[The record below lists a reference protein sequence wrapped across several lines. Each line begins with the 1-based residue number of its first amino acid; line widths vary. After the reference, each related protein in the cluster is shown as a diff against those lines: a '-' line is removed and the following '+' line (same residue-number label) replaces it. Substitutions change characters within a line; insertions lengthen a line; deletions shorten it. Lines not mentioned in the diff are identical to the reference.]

1 MSTRTPRHI
10 DEEEEKQAAS
20 TGLSL
25 KDLIIAALSSVA
37 AALIVSQFWRNG
49 TLIATAMT
57 PVIVAIARELLARP
71 AETVGSA
78 ARKISAV
85 APAPAARRSTL
96 DDPEPPRPARARRE
110 PTEDFDPIQPE
121 GWDELT
127 GARGRPRDP
136 SRRDVPP
143 TRREPVRPAPVS
155 QRRAEARAQKANHR
169 RRNRAVKLG
178 LVTGLAAAVIA
189 VATITLTEVTVF
201 GKSLGGGSN
210 GTTFTRSSSSTD
222 SDRKKDESKDEKTPA
237 DEETPT
243 PSATPEESPQDEA
256 TPTPTPSATPTPSV
270 SPAPGEVPEGATP
283 APSPAPTP

>member
-10 DEEEEKQAAS
+10 EEEEKEAAS

-85 APAPAARRSTL
+85 APAPAARRGPL
-96 DDPEPPRPARARRE
+96 DDPEPPRTAQARRE

-127 GARGRPRDP
+127 GRGRPREA
-136 SRRDVPP
+136 SGRDIPP
-143 TRREPVRPAPVS
+143 TRREPVRAAPAS
-155 QRRAEARAQKANHR
+155 DRRAQARAEAANHR
-169 RRNRAVKLG
+169 RRNRAIKLG
-178 LVTGLAAAVIA
+178 LVTGLAAAMIA

-222 SDRKKDESKDEKTPA
+222 SERKKDESKDEKTPA

-243 PSATPEESPQDEA
+243 PSASPEETPQDQA
-256 TPTPTPSATPTPSV
+256 TPTPTPTPSATPTPSV

-283 APSPAPTP
+283 APTP